1 MRLNVLQTLATRKYY
16 APELVL
22 IEVVAIPQLMA
33 PLLGA
38 ARVSGT
44 VGALLEVEGFAAC
57 TVLPR
62 RAVRPIIFTEGGI
75 FTEVGHR
82 VLARLRAEQLQ
93 SLRTCGGIR
102 AGP

>member
-62 RAVRPIIFTEGGI
+62 RAVRPIIFAEG
-75 FTEVGHR
+75 EHR
-82 VLARLRAEQLQ
+82 VLARLREEQLQ